1 MLLHMSPA
9 ASRMEFARRRVQI
22 TRYAVGIVA
31 AGAFAGGVA
40 LARSAHPGSQGHQQS
55 TSAQAAIPSESS
67 AVAAAGESSG
77 LGSSTSSGG
86 SVSTAPAASPPVVQ
100 SAGS

>member
-1 MLLHMSPA
+1 MSSS
-9 ASRMEFARRRVQI
+9 SRMDFARRRVQI
-22 TRYAVGIVA
+22 TRYAVGLVA

-40 LARSAHPGSQGHQQS
+40 LARAAHPGSHGHQGS

-67 AVAAAGESSG
+67 AVAAASQASG
-77 LGSSTSSGG
+77 LGSSSSSGG
-86 SVSTAPAASPPVVQ
+86 SVSPAPYASPPVVQ